1 MSCHYPHAV
10 SMTTTLE
17 MTKTIEA
24 FWGGVLKG
32 DGKVTEYDLIRTL
45 HAMGGSP
52 VEILDAIVEVEHLA
66 RDYTAAIASDLAVT
80 LPDCGREVATHL
92 QTHYG
97 IHPASMLFGT
107 DREGLPELLAELGLA
122 ELPVRW
128 LNEGPWV
135 MGLETLPG
143 QSLVLVGLAIWRP
156 ATLHGRPD
164 ATLFLPGIY
173 VDADLDLKDCD
184 LFGFSESVSQV
195 RLQGRICG
203 GRIETTLSVTEGPT
217 DLSAMQG
224 LVSSHHTHILS
235 DAGAEGELH
244 LPCFAPR
251 KIDFV
256 RPQ

>member
-1 MSCHYPHAV
+1 
-10 SMTTTLE
+10 MTTTLE

-24 FWGGVLKG
+24 FWGGILKG
-32 DGKVTEYDLIRTL
+32 HANVTECDLIRTL
-45 HAMGGSP
+45 HAMGANP
-52 VEILDAIVEVEHLA
+52 NQILDAVVAAEHLA
-66 RDYTAAIASDLAVT
+66 RGYTAAFASDLAVT

-107 DREGLPELLAELGLA
+107 DRERLPELLAKLGLA

-128 LNEGPWV
+128 LNDGPWV

-143 QSLVLVGLAIWRP
+143 RSLVLVGMAIWRP

-184 LFGFSESVSQV
+184 LFGFSDSVSLV
-195 RLQGRICG
+195 HLQGRIRG
-203 GRIETTLSVTEGPT
+203 GASRRSCP
-217 DLSAMQG
+217 
-224 LVSSHHTHILS
+224 
-235 DAGAEGELH
+235 
-244 LPCFAPR
+244 
-251 KIDFV
+251 
-256 RPQ
+256 